1 MVQTDGRSGG
11 RSVYGHVITKFSWM
25 GRLLYFLTHG
35 ALLGALRPQELRYQT
50 ACSKEYYSTYKI
62 IKRADLERSNRLVG
76 QFGGPGPPPDHALTA
91 ASNAVVVNSRIQTYL
106 QGEVR
111 QKKLQ
116 TEKKNLWNFLSR
128 QWCSGKPRSE
138 ADTRIKPNNENCR
151 TRLSAQSIDSVGSC
165 SENRTQHRMEL
176 QSTLDN
182 SNLQGKSKKGSSYRE
197 SEENRRE

>member
-35 ALLGALRPQELRYQT
+35 ALLGALRPQELRYHT
-50 ACSKEYYSTYKI
+50 ACSKEYHSTYKI
-62 IKRADLERSNRLVG
+62 INRADLERSNRLVG
-76 QFGGPGPPPDHALTA
+76 QFGGPGPPPDNALTA

-116 TEKKNLWNFLSR
+116 TEKKNLWEVTPFPTVMF
-128 QWCSGKPRSE
+128 W
-138 ADTRIKPNNENCR
+138 
-151 TRLSAQSIDSVGSC
+151 
-165 SENRTQHRMEL
+165 
-176 QSTLDN
+176 
-182 SNLQGKSKKGSSYRE
+182 
-197 SEENRRE
+197 

>member
-35 ALLGALRPQELRYQT
+35 ALMGALRAQELRYQT
-50 ACSKEYYSTYKI
+50 ACSKEYHSTYKI
-62 IKRADLERSNRLVG
+62 INRADLERSNRLVG

-116 TEKKNLWNFLSR
+116 TEK
-128 QWCSGKPRSE
+128 
-138 ADTRIKPNNENCR
+138 
-151 TRLSAQSIDSVGSC
+151 
-165 SENRTQHRMEL
+165 
-176 QSTLDN
+176 
-182 SNLQGKSKKGSSYRE
+182 RE
-197 SEENRRE
+197 VTPFPTVMFW